1 MKKLSFLF
9 IFVFLFI
16 FTANAEQQFVNPIF
30 NQPLEPLSN
39 TTGWA
44 YLQPTFVK
52 FSTPFDKNI
61 IEESGKCRLLENQ
74 RNFIKLFCHI
84 KWPKDGK
91 TAMKAFSENYSVDY
105 YYTYTIKGLFFATCL
120 DIEENIYEIH
130 EKHTNRISSAHY
142 CVTPPNK
149 LEFD

>member
-1 MKKLSFLF
+1 MKKLLFLF
-9 IFVFLFI
+9 LLLSS
-16 FTANAEQQFVNPIF
+16 FTAKAQEQFVNPIF
-30 NQPLEPLSN
+30 YQPLRPLSR

-52 FSTPFDKNI
+52 FSTPLDKNL
-61 IEESGKCRLLENQ
+61 IEESGECQLLENQ

-91 TAMKAFSENYSVDY
+91 TSMKVFSGNYSVDC
-105 YYTYTIKGLFFATCL
+105 YYTYTIKGLFFDTCL
-120 DIEENIYEIH
+120 DIEENIYEIQGT
-130 EKHTNRISSAHY
+130 HTSRISSAHY

-149 LEFD
+149 LKSD